1 MQYREHPPS
10 PDLAPFVRCFWTLKG
25 RAEGEPERL
34 LPDGRTE
41 LVIHLG
47 DPFDRLH
54 ANGHR
59 ERQQRALFVGQLDT
73 HVTLA
78 PLGFIS
84 VLGACFHPDGASAF
98 AHWPQ
103 SETAG
108 MILPL
113 EDLWGSPARS
123 LEDAVRNAESHD
135 GRVPLIEN
143 FLRRRMRRRV
153 YDRRLRAA
161 VELIQREPWRRIT
174 TIAESS
180 GATTRSLERAFL
192 ERVGCAPKTL
202 ARIARFQRVLNA
214 RETHPSWNWARAAV
228 ESGYY
233 DQAHLIADFRRFSGT
248 TPALHRD
255 DVSAME
261 RLFIEA
267 RR

>member
-143 FLRRRMRRRV
+143 FLRDEFLPFDDSDSF
-153 YDRRLRAA
+153 YWSEQTDGICLFFEGLRKIECDMFHCEIAHIPRGASYGNA
-161 VELIQREPWRRIT
+161 VPM
-174 TIAESS
+174 
-180 GATTRSLERAFL
+180 
-192 ERVGCAPKTL
+192 P
-202 ARIARFQRVLNA
+202 
-214 RETHPSWNWARAAV
+214 
-228 ESGYY
+228 
-233 DQAHLIADFRRFSGT
+233 FSGK
-248 TPALHRD
+248 R
-255 DVSAME
+255 
-261 RLFIEA
+261 
-267 RR
+267 